1 MFLKEELL
9 EEIEAAK
16 HCIEMAE
23 MNISHAKT
31 RESILT
37 VLNKR
42 ILELQADVDATLAA
56 KEFGDDMMMDVA

>member
-9 EEIEAAK
+9 EELESAK

-31 RESILT
+31 REAILA

-42 ILELQADVDATLAA
+42 IMELQADVDATLAA

>member
-9 EEIEAAK
+9 EELEEAK

-23 MNISHAKT
+23 MNISHTKT
-31 RESILT
+31 RDAILA

-56 KEFGDDMMMDVA
+56 KEFGNDMMMDVA